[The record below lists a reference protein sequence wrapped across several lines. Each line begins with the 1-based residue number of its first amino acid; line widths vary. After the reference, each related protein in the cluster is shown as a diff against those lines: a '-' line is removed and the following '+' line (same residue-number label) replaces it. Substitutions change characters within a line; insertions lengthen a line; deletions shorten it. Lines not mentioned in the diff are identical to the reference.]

1 MALGFNY
8 TLSVNESASLKNLE
22 DFTKKIGDK
31 TLKIGIDF
39 DMDSF
44 NTMIDKIQDKL
55 DGITDKLRLEFGE
68 FDVDV
73 DALQKQLKKVG
84 DKVKLSIPA
93 EIEVRERDLEQP
105 LKDTGESVGN
115 SVERQIKVIQDS
127 LILSLNNLAQKVS
140 KNGMDDIIPV
150 EDIMRSI
157 DELGKMDLKIQDVN
171 KQAKLIRQEIQSW
184 SQVTTSQVKLFETT
198 ATQANEVADA
208 VLKINQN
215 NADESL
221 KRQTKTLRQ
230 NLEIQ
235 LDNIKQSKEFSKLN
249 RQQLAE
255 FDRLS
260 DSMYLYG
267 NSIKEVKD
275 RYQDLN
281 YKIKEWKQM
290 NITPLVEK
298 QENAFSKLFST
309 VSASSLI
316 YEGMQKALQG
326 METVLRDSVSFIYE
340 LDEAYTNINQ
350 TMSISQTEFEKW
362 VDDATEMANST
373 GTLTSDILTMM
384 KTYAGA
390 GETIEGVSEKL
401 KATAAFQNITGEDA
415 QYVTSAVQSIM
426 NQFQMMEDTTK
437 STSQV
442 MEEFGDVMVG
452 VGYSLNKDEQLAMK
466 DIISGIETAGA
477 VVHTSGGSFKW
488 LTSIIG
494 TLSEQMNATGEETGN
509 AMKMIAARTLQSKEA
524 ISELC
529 KAGED
534 MSEIEVDASNA
545 EKALADIGV
554 TVRDQTGAFRDLEDI
569 LGDVAGKWENL
580 NNTQKQM
587 VSEKL
592 AGNNRRNYFI
602 SMMENYERVNELME
616 NANKSQGAFFEA
628 SEKQAESLQGKT
640 NELKNAWTELY
651 QQLISSD
658 FLKSGVEMLT
668 DLILGVSELAKH
680 MDKLIPII
688 VGVTAALVALDVAAN
703 GTNSVL
709 GKFTTKVV
717 DMGKSLVTTAT
728 TIGTAKAAMAGLIG
742 LLAGAAVAAIGHFIG
757 KAKEKEERLNGMADA
772 MDNYRKAAEEANNV
786 DDDIQ
791 SYERLSKE
799 LEDMN
804 ITAEERLEKEQE
816 LEQIKNR
823 LSQQEGFK
831 TILEQENAL
840 LENQVKQMQ
849 DLSEYEQR
857 RRAAQLM
864 EDTAMSDRDI
874 EKDTN
879 VLTGYTK
886 DDGTAEYWETL
897 INAQKDAITKLR
909 EEQQG
914 LNADS
919 KEYKRIEEDIVAI
932 NRDIE
937 LFEGEQQKAEDKFVD
952 SYERLLAYKEAGL
965 VAEEAGFTNTRQKL
979 DVLKE
984 MAPYYEEITGKQVDT
999 TEAAQDQL
1007 DTERQITDE
1016 KQKQSEYTIGGD
1028 GNDSALAKE
1037 VKAQEEL
1044 NQRYMDSLSY
1054 LQEAK
1059 DLIDSLADGLSID
1072 DMNTILDSDL
1082 MNDFT
1087 GAIDNA
1093 TDVTEHLKGKM
1104 QEMQDIAYETYG
1116 NMMLADDEYWT
1127 SAMRKCAEALGVNS
1141 IEFIDYINEKGLAR
1155 NVDVTNA
1162 KNATDAENQMNT
1174 SLCKQLLQG
1183 YAGVVNSKAG
1193 NRKTDMSNVAN
1204 FLNTQEA
1211 KEAQTI
1217 DELKKAW
1224 AAYYNA
1230 KVKAVQREYLDL
1242 KYSIK
1247 DMDAGQVD
1255 PAVYKQLQDLNNSIQ
1270 NWYQTNKDVTN
1281 YFESISTSF
1290 GGVSGALNQAAA
1302 AAGAAIGSAA
1312 SGSGGSSSKPSS
1324 SGGSSG
1330 GSSTQREVE
1339 DMESLVDR
1347 YYELNDAIN
1356 KVTKALDKNREK
1368 QQTVKT
1374 KTEYKELINEEIK
1387 LINNEIKALQNLQ
1400 KEQQKERNE
1409 IQKTLKSNGFSFN
1422 SDGDITNYAKQLKKL
1437 TDQANKITNPDKKEA
1452 AQKQVQAIADLI
1464 ERYTELE
1471 DTTIPGTALEME
1483 NLKNEIEEINKTF
1496 EENMEL
1502 VEQLGDRYF
1511 DVMSKLADVEN
1522 KLAMND
1528 KLQANAVGQ
1537 EKLKLM
1543 KEELK
1548 LIAQKQ
1554 KLLKQQQSQA
1564 EAEAKKLQD
1573 QLKAEGVSFDSSGN
1587 VANYEALTKK
1597 LTDQANKLVG
1607 DAQDESV
1614 EHAQKIL
1621 DLIDQYMK
1629 LTDDTIP
1636 GLEQSWQDYANQ
1648 VEDIQD
1654 EMLSIVEDVQKKVT
1668 QAYEEEQNKRFN
1680 KLQENLKKEQ
1690 DAINKAYEEDT
1701 YTKGLQS
1708 QQNQLDELSQQIA
1721 IYSRDT
1727 SEVGKARLAQ
1737 LKQEY
1742 ADLQEQMNEDI
1753 RQHEHDLANE
1763 RFDEESAALDEEL
1776 AAILA
1781 PENLVNTV
1789 NQAITS
1795 GMVTV
1800 GDEVVKLDTLMTNWM
1815 NESGDGLYALGGQ
1828 LKTELVDNLQA
1839 AKTIMDSMGLSGFS
1853 SLSKA
1858 FPGANTSSN
1867 NNTINFNQPLVN
1879 IEGNM
1884 TNDIDSNELADQ
1896 LKNEVL
1902 KAINDAMK

>member
-31 TLKIGIDF
+31 TIKIGIDF

-44 NTMIDKIQDKL
+44 DTMIDKIQDKL
-55 DGITDKLRLEFGE
+55 DGITDKLKLEFGE

-93 EIEVRERDLEQP
+93 EIEVREKDLEQP
-105 LKDTGESVGN
+105 MQDTAESLGN
-115 SVERQIKVIQDS
+115 SVEKQVKVIQDS

-198 ATQANEVADA
+198 ATKASEVADA
-208 VLKINQN
+208 VTSINKA
-215 NADESL
+215 NADDNL
-221 KRQTKTLRQ
+221 KRQTKILQQ
-230 NLEIQ
+230 NLDLQ
-235 LDNIKQSKEFSKLN
+235 LDTIRQSKEFSRLTKDQVADFN
-249 RQQLAE
+249 RLASAM
-255 FDRLS
+255 DVTG
-260 DSMYLYG
+260 D
-267 NSIKEVKD
+267 SIKQIKAN
-275 RYQDLN
+275 YQELN
-281 YKIKEWKQM
+281 YQIKDFKAT
-290 NITPLVEK
+290 NLAPIVER
-298 QENAFSKLFST
+298 QENAFGKLFKT
-309 VSASSLI
+309 VSGGALI
-316 YEGMQKALQG
+316 YEGIQKALQG
-326 METVLRDSVSFIYE
+326 METVLRDSISFAYE

-350 TMSISQTEFEKW
+350 TMTISKDGFESW
-362 VDDATEMANST
+362 VDSATEVANST
-373 GTLTSDILTMM
+373 GTLTSDVLTMM
-384 KTYAGA
+384 KTYASTGESIDSINAKLA
-390 GETIEGVSEKL
+390 GT
-401 KATAAFQNITGEDA
+401 TAFQNVTGLAAEE
-415 QYVTSAVQSIM
+415 VTNSVQSIM
-426 NQFQMMEDTTK
+426 NQYQMAQDSTDAIANSMEHL
-437 STSQV
+437 
-442 MEEFGDVMVG
+442 GDVMVG
-452 VGYSLNKDEQLAMK
+452 VAYSLKKEESLAMK
-466 DIISGIETAGA
+466 DVISGVETAGA
-477 VVHTSGGSFKW
+477 VVNNAGGSFEW
-488 LTSIIG
+488 LASIVG

-524 ISELC
+524 ISDLC
-529 KAGED
+529 AAGED

-545 EKALADIGV
+545 EKALAGIGV
-554 TVRDQTGAFRDLEDI
+554 SVRDQTGAFRDLEDI
-569 LGDVAGKWENL
+569 LGDVALKWHDL
-580 NNTQKQM
+580 NNTEQQM

-602 SMMENYERVNELME
+602 SMMENYDRINYLMNE
-616 NANKSQGAFFEA
+616 ANKSQGAFFEA

-651 QQLISSD
+651 QQLISAD
-658 FLKSGVEMLT
+658 FLKSGAEMLT
-668 DLILGVSELAKH
+668 GLINGVSQLVIS

-688 VGVTAALVALDVAAN
+688 VGVTTALVALDVAAN
-703 GTNSVL
+703 GGESAL

-717 DMGKSLVTTAT
+717 DMGKSLATTAT

-757 KAKEKEERLNGMADA
+757 KAKEKEERLNAMADA
-772 MDNYRKAAEEANNV
+772 MNNYKQAAEEANNT
-786 DDDIQ
+786 DEDIQ

-799 LEDMN
+799 LESMN
-804 ITAEERLEKEQE
+804 LTTEERLEKEQE
-816 LEQIKNR
+816 LEQVKNR

-831 TILEQENAL
+831 DILEQENAL
-840 LENQVKQMQ
+840 LESQVKQMQ
-849 DLSEYEQR
+849 DLTEYEQR

-886 DDGTAEYWETL
+886 DNGTAKYWEDL

-914 LNADS
+914 LNTDA
-919 KEYKRIEEDIVAI
+919 KEYQRIEEDIAAI

-965 VAEEAGFTNTRQKL
+965 VAEEAGFTNTRQQL

-984 MAPYYEEITGKQVDT
+984 MAPYYEEITGKQVNT
-999 TEAAQDQL
+999 TEAAEDQL

-1054 LQEAK
+1054 LQEAN
-1059 DLIDSLADGLSID
+1059 DLIAMMADGLSID

-1093 TDVTEHLKGKM
+1093 TDVTEHLKSKM

-1116 NMMLADDEYWT
+1116 NMMLADDDYWT

-1155 NVDVTNA
+1155 KVDVTNA
-1162 KNATDAENQMNT
+1162 KNATDAENQMNV
-1174 SLCKQLLQG
+1174 SLCKQLMQG

-1193 NRKTDMSNVAN
+1193 NRKTDMSNIAN

-1217 DELKKAW
+1217 DELKAAW

-1302 AAGAAIGSAA
+1302 AAGAAIGSAG

-1324 SGGSSG
+1324 SGGSG

-1347 YYELNDAIN
+1347 YYQLNDAIN

-1368 QQTVKT
+1368 QETVKT
-1374 KTEYKELINEEIK
+1374 KSEYTKLINEEIK
-1387 LINNEIKALQNLQ
+1387 LINDEVKALQKLQ

-1409 IQKTLKSNGFSFN
+1409 IKATLSSNGFKFDK
-1422 SDGDITNYAKQLKKL
+1422 DGNITNYADRLKKL
-1437 TDQANKITNPDKKEA
+1437 TDYANSITDPDKKESV
-1452 AQKQVQAIADLI
+1452 QKQVQAIADLI

-1471 DTTIPGTALEME
+1471 DTVLPETSLEIE
-1483 NLKNEIEEINKTF
+1483 NLKNEIEEINKEF
-1496 EENMEL
+1496 EENTKL
-1502 VEQLGDRYF
+1502 IEQLGDRYF
-1511 DVMSKLADVEN
+1511 DVMSKIADVDN
-1522 KLAMND
+1522 ALAKNE
-1528 KLQANAVGQ
+1528 QAQGTATGQ
-1537 EKLKLM
+1537 EKLDLM
-1543 KEELK
+1543 KEE
-1548 LIAQKQ
+1548 ID
-1554 KLLKQQQSQA
+1554 LLKQKQQLLQDQKSQA
-1564 EAEAKKLQD
+1564 QSEAKSLQD
-1573 QLKAEGVSFDSSGN
+1573 QLKAEGVKFDKNGN
-1587 VANYEALTKK
+1587 VSNYEQLTKK
-1597 LTDQANKLVG
+1597 LTDDANKLVG
-1607 DAQDESV
+1607 DEREEALQHAQD
-1614 EHAQKIL
+1614 IL

-1629 LTDDTIP
+1629 LTDETIP
-1636 GLEQSWQDYANQ
+1636 GLEEAWQDYADEVENTEKEMLET
-1648 VEDIQD
+1648 VEDIQK
-1654 EMLSIVEDVQKKVT
+1654 QVT
-1668 QAYEEEQNKRFN
+1668 QAYEEEQTKRYN
-1680 KLQENLKKEQ
+1680 KLKENLKKEQ
-1690 DAINKAYEEDT
+1690 EAMNEAYQEET
-1701 YTKGLQS
+1701 YEKGLQS
-1708 QQNQLDELSQQIA
+1708 QQNQLDEIAQQIA

-1727 SEVGKARLAQ
+1727 SEAGKARLEQ
-1737 LKQEY
+1737 LKQQY

-1753 RQHEHDLANE
+1753 REHENDLANE
-1763 RFDEESAALDEEL
+1763 RFDEEVESLDEEL
-1776 AAILA
+1776 AEILS
-1781 PENLVNTV
+1781 PENLVSVV

-1795 GMVTV
+1795 GMITV
-1800 GDEVVKLDTLMTNWM
+1800 GDEVVRLDELMTTWM

-1839 AKTIMDSMGLSGFS
+1839 AKTIMDEMGLSGFA

-1858 FPGANTSSN
+1858 FPGGGTTN
-1867 NNTINFNQPLVN
+1867 NANTINFNKALVN
-1879 IEGNM
+1879 VEGSM
-1884 TNDIDSNELADQ
+1884 TTDIDTEALAEQ

>member
-31 TLKIGIDF
+31 TIKIGIDF

-44 NTMIDKIQDKL
+44 DTMIDKIQDKL

-93 EIEVRERDLEQP
+93 EIEVREKEVDKALGSAGDG
-105 LKDTGESVGN
+105 LGD
-115 SVERQIKVIQDS
+115 KVQHRIQNLQDS
-127 LILSLNNLAQKVS
+127 LTIALNNLAKKVNE
-140 KNGMDDIIPV
+140 NGLQDFIPI
-150 EDIMRSI
+150 EDIRRSI
-157 DELGKMDLKIQDVN
+157 AELDRMDGGLKAVN
-171 KQAKLIRQEIQSW
+171 QYAKDIRQEIQSW
-184 SQVTTSQVKLFETT
+184 NQVTTAQNELFKTT
-198 ATQANEVADA
+198 ATKASDVADE
-208 VLKINQN
+208 VVKINKQASSDALKDQIKYLQQN
-215 NADESL
+215 IDSQIE
-221 KRQTKTLRQ
+221 
-230 NLEIQ
+230 
-235 LDNIKQSKEFSKLN
+235 NIRYSKEFSKLTS
-249 RQQLAE
+249 QQKQDFENLAKSVQ
-255 FDRLS
+255 LS
-260 DSMYLYG
+260 G
-267 NSIKEVKD
+267 NSLKEVKH
-275 RYQDLN
+275 N
-281 YKIKEWKQM
+281 YSEINYELKEFKSNNIEPIIK
-290 NITPLVEK
+290 K
-298 QENAFSKLFST
+298 QESAFEKLFGT
-309 VSASSLI
+309 VSAGTLI
-316 YEGMQKALQG
+316 YQG
-326 METVLRDSVSFIYE
+326 IQEAIQLTKQVMHDAVDYAYE
-340 LDEAYTNINQ
+340 LDEAYTNINK
-350 TMSISQTEFEKW
+350 TMDITSHDFDDM
-362 VDDATEMANST
+362 VDNANKIANANGVTTSSVLDMMKVYANAGTTIEQVNAKMEMAT
-373 GTLTSDILTMM
+373 
-384 KTYAGA
+384 
-390 GETIEGVSEKL
+390 
-401 KATAAFQNITGEDA
+401 AFQNVTGQSAEE
-415 QYVTSAVQSIM
+415 VTNSIQAIM
-426 NQFQMMEDTTK
+426 NQFKFAQDTAYEAADSMEYL
-437 STSQV
+437 
-442 MEEFGDVMVG
+442 GDVMVG
-452 VGYSLNKDEQLAMK
+452 VGYNLTKDEGLAMQ
-466 DIISGIETAGA
+466 DIIAGVERAGA
-477 VVHTSGGSFKW
+477 VIKNSGGSFEW
-488 LTSIIG
+488 LAAIVG
-494 TLSEQMNATGEETGN
+494 TLSEQMNATGEETAN
-509 AMKMIAARTLQSKEA
+509 AMKMISARTLQSKEA
-524 ISELC
+524 IEELAA
-529 KAGED
+529 AGED
-534 MSEIEVDASNA
+534 MSEIDVQASNA

-554 TVRDQTGAFRDLEDI
+554 SVRDQTGAFKGLEVI
-569 LGDVAGKWENL
+569 LGEVAKKWGKL
-580 NNTQKQM
+580 NNTQQQL

-602 SMMENYERVNELME
+602 ALME
-616 NANKSQGAFFEA
+616 DYQRVIELQNIASNSNGALIEA
-628 SEKQAESLQGKT
+628 SNKQAESLAGVT
-640 NELKNAWTELY
+640 NQFKNALNELY
-651 QQLISSD
+651 QVVIDSD
-658 FLKSGVEMLT
+658 GLKSIIGTAGDFVKVLT
-668 DLILGVSELAKH
+668 LLMNN
-680 MDKLIPII
+680 MDKLIPV
-688 VGVTAALVALDVAAN
+688 VGGLTAALLAMDVALN
-703 GTNSVL
+703 GDASAL

-717 DMGKSLVTTAT
+717 DMGKKLATTAT
-728 TIGTAKAAMAGLIG
+728 TISVAKVAMAGLIG
-742 LLAGAAVAAIGHFIG
+742 LLAGAGIAAITTWIS
-757 KAKEKEERLNGMADA
+757 KSKEKEEHLNNLANA
-772 MDNYRKAAEEANNV
+772 MDNYKNAAEEANNT
-786 DDDIQ
+786 DKDIQ

-816 LEQIKNR
+816 LEQVKNR

-914 LNADS
+914 LNTDA
-919 KEYKRIEEDIVAI
+919 KEYKRIEEDIAAI

-937 LFEGEQQKAEDKFVD
+937 LFESEKQKAQDKFVD
-952 SYERLLAYKEAGL
+952 SYERLLAYKEAGE
-965 VAEEAGFTNTRQKL
+965 VAEEAGFTNTRKEL
-979 DVLKE
+979 EILKE
-984 MAPYYEEITGKQVDT
+984 MAPYYEEITGKQTDT
-999 TEAAQDQL
+999 TEAAENQL
-1007 DTERQITDE
+1007 EIEQQITDE

-1044 NQRYMDSLSY
+1044 NQRYMDSLNY

-1127 SAMRKCAEALGVNS
+1127 NAMRKCAEALGVNS

-1155 NVDVTNA
+1155 KVDVTNA
-1162 KNATDAENQMNT
+1162 KNATDAENQMNV
-1174 SLCKQLLQG
+1174 SLCKQLMQG

-1302 AAGAAIGSAA
+1302 AAGAAIGSAG
-1312 SGSGGSSSKPSS
+1312 SGSGGSSSKP
-1324 SGGSSG
+1324 GSSG
-1330 GSSTQREVE
+1330 GSGGSSTKREVA

-1347 YYELNDAIN
+1347 YYQLNDAIN

-1368 QQTVKT
+1368 QETVKT
-1374 KTEYKELINEEIK
+1374 KSEYTKLINEEIK
-1387 LINNEIKALQNLQ
+1387 LINDEVKALQNLQ
-1400 KEQQKERNE
+1400 REQQKERNE
-1409 IQKTLKSNGFSFN
+1409 IKATLSSNGFKFDK
-1422 SDGDITNYAKQLKKL
+1422 DGNITNYADRLKKL
-1437 TDQANKITNPDKKEA
+1437 TDYANSITDPDKKESV
-1452 AQKQVQAIADLI
+1452 QKQVQAIADLI

-1471 DTTIPGTALEME
+1471 DTVLPETSLEIE
-1483 NLKNEIEEINKTF
+1483 NLKNEIEEINKEF
-1496 EENMEL
+1496 EENTKL
-1502 VEQLGDRYF
+1502 IEQLGDRYF
-1511 DVMSKLADVEN
+1511 DVMSKIADVDN
-1522 KLAMND
+1522 ALAKNE
-1528 KLQANAVGQ
+1528 QAQGTATGQ
-1537 EKLKLM
+1537 EKLDLM
-1543 KEELK
+1543 EEEISL
-1548 LIAQKQ
+1548 LEQKQ
-1554 KLLKQQQSQA
+1554 KLLQDQKSQA
-1564 EAEAKKLQD
+1564 QSEAKSLQD
-1573 QLKAEGVSFDSSGN
+1573 QLKAEGVKFDKNGN
-1587 VANYEALTKK
+1587 VSNYEQLTKK
-1597 LTDQANKLVG
+1597 LTDDANKLVG
-1607 DAQDESV
+1607 DEREEALQHAQD
-1614 EHAQKIL
+1614 IL

-1629 LTDDTIP
+1629 LTDETIP
-1636 GLEQSWQDYANQ
+1636 GLEEAWQDYADEVENTEKEMLET
-1648 VEDIQD
+1648 VEDIQK
-1654 EMLSIVEDVQKKVT
+1654 QVT
-1668 QAYEEEQNKRFN
+1668 QAYEEEQTKRYN
-1680 KLQENLKKEQ
+1680 KLKENLKKEQ
-1690 DAINKAYEEDT
+1690 EAMNEAYQEET
-1701 YTKGLQS
+1701 YEKGLKS
-1708 QQNQLDELSQQIA
+1708 QQNQLDEIAQQIA

-1727 SEVGKARLAQ
+1727 SEVGKARLEQ
-1737 LKQEY
+1737 LKQQY

-1753 RQHEHDLANE
+1753 REHENDLANE
-1763 RFDEESAALDEEL
+1763 RFDEEVESLDEEL
-1776 AAILA
+1776 AEILS
-1781 PENLVNTV
+1781 PENLVSVV

-1795 GMVTV
+1795 GMITV
-1800 GDEVVKLDTLMTNWM
+1800 GDEVVRLDELMTNWM
-1815 NESGDGLYALGGQ
+1815 DESGDGLYALGGQ

-1839 AKTIMDSMGLSGFS
+1839 AKTIMDEMGLSGFA

-1858 FPGANTSSN
+1858 FPGGGTTN
-1867 NNTINFNQPLVN
+1867 NANTINFNKALVN
-1879 IEGNM
+1879 VEGSM
-1884 TNDIDSNELADQ
+1884 TTDIDTEALAEQ

>member
-31 TLKIGIDF
+31 TVKIGIDF

-44 NTMIDKIQDKL
+44 DTMIDKIQDKL

-84 DKVKLSIPA
+84 DKVKLNIPA
-93 EIEVRERDLEQP
+93 EIEVREKEIDKALGSAGDG
-105 LKDTGESVGN
+105 LGD
-115 SVERQIKVIQDS
+115 KVQHRIQNLQDS
-127 LILSLNNLAQKVS
+127 LTIALNNLAKKVNE
-140 KNGMDDIIPV
+140 NGLQDFIPI
-150 EDIMRSI
+150 EDIRRSI
-157 DELGKMDLKIQDVN
+157 AELDRMDGGLKAVN
-171 KQAKLIRQEIQSW
+171 QYAKDIRQEIQSW
-184 SQVTTSQVKLFETT
+184 NQVTTAQNELFKTT
-198 ATQANEVADA
+198 ATKASDVADE
-208 VLKINQN
+208 VVKINKQASNDALKDQIKYLQQN
-215 NADESL
+215 IDSQIE
-221 KRQTKTLRQ
+221 
-230 NLEIQ
+230 
-235 LDNIKQSKEFSKLN
+235 NIRYSKEFSKLTS
-249 RQQLAE
+249 QQKQDFENLAKSVQ
-255 FDRLS
+255 LS
-260 DSMYLYG
+260 G
-267 NSIKEVKD
+267 NSLKEVKH
-275 RYQDLN
+275 N
-281 YKIKEWKQM
+281 YSEINYELKEFKSNNIEPIIK
-290 NITPLVEK
+290 K
-298 QENAFSKLFST
+298 QESAFEKLFGT
-309 VSASSLI
+309 VSAGTLI
-316 YEGMQKALQG
+316 YQG
-326 METVLRDSVSFIYE
+326 IQEAIQLTKQVMHDAVDYAYE
-340 LDEAYTNINQ
+340 LDEAYTNINK
-350 TMSISQTEFEKW
+350 TMDITSHDFDDM
-362 VDDATEMANST
+362 VDNANKIANANGVTTSSVLDMMKVYANAGTTIEQINAKMEMAT
-373 GTLTSDILTMM
+373 
-384 KTYAGA
+384 
-390 GETIEGVSEKL
+390 
-401 KATAAFQNITGEDA
+401 AFQNVTGQSAE
-415 QYVTSAVQSIM
+415 QVTNSIQAIM
-426 NQFQMMEDTTK
+426 NQFKLAQDTAYEAADSMEYL
-437 STSQV
+437 
-442 MEEFGDVMVG
+442 GNVMVG
-452 VGYSLNKDEQLAMK
+452 VGYNLAKDESLAMQ
-466 DIISGIETAGA
+466 DIIAGVENAGA
-477 VVHTSGGSFKW
+477 IIKNSGGSFEW
-488 LTSIIG
+488 LSAVVG
-494 TLSEQMNATGEETGN
+494 TLSEQMNATGEETAN
-509 AMKMIAARTLQSKEA
+509 AMKMISARTLQSKEA
-524 ISELC
+524 IDELVA
-529 KAGED
+529 AGED
-534 MSEIEVDASNA
+534 MSEIEIDASNA

-554 TVRDQTGAFRDLEDI
+554 SVRDQTGAFKGLEVI
-569 LGDVAGKWENL
+569 LGEVAKKWGNL
-580 NNTQKQM
+580 NNTQQQL

-602 SMMENYERVNELME
+602 ALME
-616 NANKSQGAFFEA
+616 DYQRVIELQNIASNSNGALIEA
-628 SEKQAESLQGKT
+628 SNKQAESLAGVTNQFKNAL
-640 NELKNAWTELY
+640 NELY
-651 QQLISSD
+651 RVVIDSD
-658 FLKSGVEMLT
+658 GLKSIIGTAGDFVKVLT
-668 DLILGVSELAKH
+668 LLMNN
-680 MDKLIPII
+680 MDKLIPV
-688 VGVTAALVALDVAAN
+688 VGGLTAALLAMDVALN
-703 GTNSVL
+703 GDASAL

-717 DMGKSLVTTAT
+717 DMGKKLATTAT
-728 TIGTAKAAMAGLIG
+728 TISVAKAAMAGLIG
-742 LLAGAAVAAIGHFIG
+742 LLVGAGIAAITTWIS
-757 KAKEKEERLNGMADA
+757 KSKEKEEHLNNLANA
-772 MDNYRKAAEEANNV
+772 MDNYKNAAEEANNT
-786 DDDIQ
+786 DKDIQ

-816 LEQIKNR
+816 LEQVKNR

-914 LNADS
+914 LNTDA
-919 KEYKRIEEDIVAI
+919 KEYKRIEEDIAAI

-937 LFEGEQQKAEDKFVD
+937 LFESEQQKAQDKFVD
-952 SYERLLAYKEAGL
+952 SYERLLAYQEAGL
-965 VAEEAGFTNTRQKL
+965 VAEEAGFTNTRQQL

-1162 KNATDAENQMNT
+1162 KNATDAENQMNV
-1174 SLCKQLLQG
+1174 SLCKQLMQG

-1387 LINNEIKALQNLQ
+1387 LINDEIKALQNLQ

-1522 KLAMND
+1522 QLTMND

-1543 KEELK
+1543 KDELK

-1554 KLLKQQQSQA
+1554 KLLKEQQTQA
-1564 EAEAKKLQD
+1564 ESEAKKLQA
-1573 QLKAEGVSFDSSGN
+1573 QLKAEGVSFNSNGN
-1587 VANYEALTKK
+1587 IANYEALTKK
-1597 LTDQANKLVG
+1597 LTDKANSLVG
-1607 DAQDESV
+1607 DAQDEAV

-1621 DLIDQYMK
+1621 DLIDQYMT
-1629 LTDDTIP
+1629 LTDETIP

-1654 EMLSIVEDVQKKVT
+1654 EMLSMVEDVQKKVT

-1690 DAINKAYEEDT
+1690 DAINKAYDEDT

-1708 QQNQLDELSQQIA
+1708 QQTKLDEISQQIA

-1742 ADLQEQMNEDI
+1742 ADLQEQMNEEI
-1753 RQHEHDLANE
+1753 RQHENQLANE

-1776 AAILA
+1776 AEILA
-1781 PENLVNTV
+1781 PENLVNAV

-1800 GDEVVKLDTLMTNWM
+1800 GDEVVRLDELMTTWM
-1815 NESGDGLYALGGQ
+1815 DESGDGLYALGGQ

-1853 SLSKA
+1853 ALSKA
-1858 FPGANTSSN
+1858 FPGASTSSN

-1884 TNDIDSNELADQ
+1884 TKDINSDELADQ

>member
-8 TLSVNESASLKNLE
+8 TLSVNESVSLKNLE
-22 DFTKKIGDK
+22 DFTEKIGGK
-31 TLKIGIDF
+31 TVKIGIDF

-44 NTMIDKIQDKL
+44 DTMIDKIQDKL

-316 YEGMQKALQG
+316 YEGIQKALQG
-326 METVLRDSVSFIYE
+326 METVLRDSISFAYE

-350 TMSISQTEFEKW
+350 TMTISKDGFESW
-362 VDDATEMANST
+362 VDSATEVANST
-373 GTLTSDILTMM
+373 GTLTTDVLTMM
-384 KTYAGA
+384 KTYASA
-390 GETIEGVSEKL
+390 GESIENINAKL
-401 KATAAFQNITGEDA
+401 AGTTAFQNVTGLAAEE
-415 QYVTSAVQSIM
+415 VTNSIQSIM
-426 NQFQMMEDTTK
+426 NQYQMAQDSTDAIANSMEHL
-437 STSQV
+437 
-442 MEEFGDVMVG
+442 GDVMVG
-452 VGYSLNKDEQLAMK
+452 VAYSLKKEESLAMK
-466 DIISGIETAGA
+466 DVISGVETAGA
-477 VVHTSGGSFKW
+477 VVNNAGGSFEW
-488 LTSIIG
+488 LASIVG
-494 TLSEQMNATGEETGN
+494 TLSEQMNATGDETGN

-529 KAGED
+529 AAGED

-545 EKALADIGV
+545 EKALAEIGV
-554 TVRDQTGAFRDLEDI
+554 TVRDQTGEFRDLEDI
-569 LGDVAGKWENL
+569 LGDVAAKWDTL
-580 NNTQKQM
+580 NNTEQQM

-602 SMMENYERVNELME
+602 SMMENYERINELMD

-658 FLKSGVEMLT
+658 FLKSGAGMLT
-668 DLILGVSELAKH
+668 DFILGVSELAKH

-709 GKFTTKVV
+709 GKFTTKVI
-717 DMGKSLVTTAT
+717 DMGKSLATTAT

-772 MDNYRKAAEEANNV
+772 MDNYRQAAEEANNV

-799 LEDMN
+799 LKDMN

-886 DDGTAEYWETL
+886 DDGTAEYWKNL
-897 INAQKDAITKLR
+897 IDAQKDSITKLR

-914 LNADS
+914 LNTDA
-919 KEYKRIEEDIVAI
+919 KEYQRIEENIAAI

-952 SYERLLAYKEAGL
+952 SYERLLAYQEAGL
-965 VAEEAGFTNTRQKL
+965 VAEEAGFTNTRQQL

-984 MAPYYEEITGKQVDT
+984 MAPYYEEITGKQVNT

-1016 KQKQSEYTIGGD
+1016 KQKQSQYTIGGD

-1044 NQRYMDSLSY
+1044 NQRYMDSLNY

-1127 SAMRKCAEALGVNS
+1127 NAMRSCAEALGVNS

-1312 SGSGGSSSKPSS
+1312 SGSGGSSSKP
-1324 SGGSSG
+1324 GSSG
-1330 GSSTQREVE
+1330 GSGGSSTKREVE

-1347 YYELNDAIN
+1347 YYQLNDAIN

-1368 QQTVKT
+1368 QETVKT
-1374 KTEYKELINEEIK
+1374 KSEYTKLINEEIK
-1387 LINNEIKALQNLQ
+1387 LINDEVKALQNLQ

-1409 IQKTLKSNGFSFN
+1409 IKATLSSNGFKFDK
-1422 SDGDITNYAKQLKKL
+1422 DGNITNYADRLKKL
-1437 TDQANKITNPDKKEA
+1437 TDYANSITDPDKKEA

-1471 DTTIPGTALEME
+1471 DTVLPETSLEIE
-1483 NLKNEIEEINKTF
+1483 NLKNEIEEINKEF
-1496 EENMEL
+1496 EENTKL
-1502 VEQLGDRYF
+1502 IEQLGDRYF
-1511 DVMSKLADVEN
+1511 DVMSKIADVDN
-1522 KLAMND
+1522 ALAKNE
-1528 KLQANAVGQ
+1528 QAQGTATGQ
-1537 EKLKLM
+1537 EKLDLM
-1543 KEELK
+1543 KEEISL
-1548 LIAQKQ
+1548 LEQKQ
-1554 KLLKQQQSQA
+1554 KLLQDQKSQA
-1564 EAEAKKLQD
+1564 QSEAKSLQD
-1573 QLKAEGVSFDSSGN
+1573 QLKAEGVKFDKNGN
-1587 VANYEALTKK
+1587 VSNYEQLTKK
-1597 LTDQANKLVG
+1597 LTDDANKLVG
-1607 DAQDESV
+1607 EEREEALQHAQD
-1614 EHAQKIL
+1614 IL

-1629 LTDDTIP
+1629 LTDETIP
-1636 GLEQSWQDYANQ
+1636 GLEDAWQDYADEVKNTEKEMLET
-1648 VEDIQD
+1648 VEDIQK
-1654 EMLSIVEDVQKKVT
+1654 QVT
-1668 QAYEEEQNKRFN
+1668 QAYEEEQTKRYN
-1680 KLQENLKKEQ
+1680 KLKENLKKEQ
-1690 DAINKAYEEDT
+1690 EAMNEAYQEET
-1701 YTKGLQS
+1701 YEKGLQS
-1708 QQNQLDELSQQIA
+1708 QQNQLDEIAQQIA

-1727 SEVGKARLAQ
+1727 SEVGKARLEQ
-1737 LKQEY
+1737 LKQQY

-1753 RQHEHDLANE
+1753 REHENDLANE
-1763 RFDEESAALDEEL
+1763 RFDEEVESLDEEL
-1776 AAILA
+1776 AEILS
-1781 PENLVNTV
+1781 PENLVNVV
-1789 NQAITS
+1789 NKAITS
-1795 GMVTV
+1795 GMITV
-1800 GDEVVKLDTLMTNWM
+1800 GDEVVRLDELMTNWID
-1815 NESGDGLYALGGQ
+1815 ESGDGLYALGGQ

-1839 AKTIMDSMGLSGFS
+1839 AKTIMDEMGLSGFA

-1858 FPGANTSSN
+1858 FPGGGTTN
-1867 NNTINFNQPLVN
+1867 NANTINFNKALVN
-1879 IEGNM
+1879 VEGSM
-1884 TNDIDSNELADQ
+1884 TTDIDTDALAEQ

>member
-31 TLKIGIDF
+31 TIKIGIDF

-44 NTMIDKIQDKL
+44 DTMIDKIQDKL

-93 EIEVRERDLEQP
+93 EIEVREKEVDKALGSAGDG
-105 LKDTGESVGN
+105 LGD
-115 SVERQIKVIQDS
+115 KVQHRIQNLQDS
-127 LILSLNNLAQKVS
+127 LTIALNNLAKKVNE
-140 KNGMDDIIPV
+140 NGLQDFIPI
-150 EDIMRSI
+150 EDIRRSI
-157 DELGKMDLKIQDVN
+157 AELDRMDGGLKAVN
-171 KQAKLIRQEIQSW
+171 QYAKDIRQEIQSW
-184 SQVTTSQVKLFETT
+184 NQVTTAQNELFKTT
-198 ATQANEVADA
+198 ATKASDVADE
-208 VLKINQN
+208 VVKINKQASSDALKDQIKYLQQN
-215 NADESL
+215 IDSQIE
-221 KRQTKTLRQ
+221 
-230 NLEIQ
+230 
-235 LDNIKQSKEFSKLN
+235 NIRYSKEFSKLTS
-249 RQQLAE
+249 QQKQDFENLAKSVQ
-255 FDRLS
+255 LS
-260 DSMYLYG
+260 G
-267 NSIKEVKD
+267 NSLKEVKH
-275 RYQDLN
+275 N
-281 YKIKEWKQM
+281 YSEINYELKEFKSNNIEPIIK
-290 NITPLVEK
+290 K
-298 QENAFSKLFST
+298 QESAFEKLFGT
-309 VSASSLI
+309 VSAGTLI
-316 YEGMQKALQG
+316 YQG
-326 METVLRDSVSFIYE
+326 IQEVIQLTKQVMHDAVDYAYE
-340 LDEAYTNINQ
+340 LDEAYTNINK
-350 TMSISQTEFEKW
+350 TMDITSHDFDDM
-362 VDDATEMANST
+362 VDNANKIANANGVTTSSVLDMMKVYANAGTTIEQVNAKMEMAT
-373 GTLTSDILTMM
+373 
-384 KTYAGA
+384 
-390 GETIEGVSEKL
+390 
-401 KATAAFQNITGEDA
+401 AFQNVTGQSAEE
-415 QYVTSAVQSIM
+415 VTNSIQAIM
-426 NQFQMMEDTTK
+426 NQFKFAQDTAYEAADSMEYL
-437 STSQV
+437 
-442 MEEFGDVMVG
+442 GDVMVG
-452 VGYSLNKDEQLAMK
+452 VGYNLTKDEGLAMQ
-466 DIISGIETAGA
+466 DIIAGVERAGA
-477 VVHTSGGSFKW
+477 VIKNSGGSFEW
-488 LTSIIG
+488 LAAIVG
-494 TLSEQMNATGEETGN
+494 TLSEQMNATGEETAN
-509 AMKMIAARTLQSKEA
+509 AMKMISARTLQSKEA
-524 ISELC
+524 IEELAA
-529 KAGED
+529 AGED
-534 MSEIEVDASNA
+534 MSEIDVQASNA

-554 TVRDQTGAFRDLEDI
+554 SVRDQTGAFKGLEVI
-569 LGDVAGKWENL
+569 LGEVAKKWGKL
-580 NNTQKQM
+580 NNTQQQL

-602 SMMENYERVNELME
+602 ALME
-616 NANKSQGAFFEA
+616 DYQRVIELQNIASNSNGALIEA
-628 SEKQAESLQGKT
+628 SNKQAESLAGVT
-640 NELKNAWTELY
+640 NQFKNALNELY
-651 QQLISSD
+651 QVVIDSD
-658 FLKSGVEMLT
+658 GLKSIIGTAGDFVKVLT
-668 DLILGVSELAKH
+668 LLMNN
-680 MDKLIPII
+680 MDKLIPV
-688 VGVTAALVALDVAAN
+688 VGGLTAALLAMDVALN
-703 GTNSVL
+703 GDASAL

-717 DMGKSLVTTAT
+717 DMGKKLATTAT
-728 TIGTAKAAMAGLIG
+728 TISVAKVAMAGLIG
-742 LLAGAAVAAIGHFIG
+742 LLAGAGIAAITTWIS
-757 KAKEKEERLNGMADA
+757 KSKEKEEHLNNLANA
-772 MDNYRKAAEEANNV
+772 MDNYKNAAEEANNT
-786 DDDIQ
+786 DKDIQ

-816 LEQIKNR
+816 LEQVKNR

-914 LNADS
+914 LNTDA
-919 KEYKRIEEDIVAI
+919 KEYKRIEEDIAAI

-937 LFEGEQQKAEDKFVD
+937 LFESEKQKAQDKFVD
-952 SYERLLAYKEAGL
+952 SYERLLAYKEAGE
-965 VAEEAGFTNTRQKL
+965 VAEEAGFTNTRKEL
-979 DVLKE
+979 EILKE
-984 MAPYYEEITGKQVDT
+984 MAPYYEEITGKQTDT
-999 TEAAQDQL
+999 TEAAENQL
-1007 DTERQITDE
+1007 EIEQQITDE

-1044 NQRYMDSLSY
+1044 NQRYMDSLNY

-1127 SAMRKCAEALGVNS
+1127 NAMRKCAEALGVNS

-1155 NVDVTNA
+1155 KVDVTNA
-1162 KNATDAENQMNT
+1162 KNATDAENQMNV
-1174 SLCKQLLQG
+1174 SLCKQLMQG

-1302 AAGAAIGSAA
+1302 AAGAAIGSAG
-1312 SGSGGSSSKPSS
+1312 SGSGGSSSKP
-1324 SGGSSG
+1324 GSSG
-1330 GSSTQREVE
+1330 GSGGSSTKREVA

-1347 YYELNDAIN
+1347 YYQLNDAIN

-1368 QQTVKT
+1368 QETVKT
-1374 KTEYKELINEEIK
+1374 KSEYTKLINEEIK
-1387 LINNEIKALQNLQ
+1387 LINDEVKALQNLQ

-1409 IQKTLKSNGFSFN
+1409 IKATLSSNGFKFDK
-1422 SDGDITNYAKQLKKL
+1422 DGNITNYADRLKKL
-1437 TDQANKITNPDKKEA
+1437 TDYANSITDPDKKESV
-1452 AQKQVQAIADLI
+1452 QKQVQAIADLI

-1471 DTTIPGTALEME
+1471 DTVLPETSLEIE
-1483 NLKNEIEEINKTF
+1483 NLKNEIEEINKEF
-1496 EENMEL
+1496 EENTKL
-1502 VEQLGDRYF
+1502 IEQLGDRYF
-1511 DVMSKLADVEN
+1511 DVMSKIADVDN
-1522 KLAMND
+1522 ALAKNE
-1528 KLQANAVGQ
+1528 QAQGTATGQ
-1537 EKLKLM
+1537 EKLDLM
-1543 KEELK
+1543 EKEISLLK
-1548 LIAQKQ
+1548 QKQ
-1554 KLLKQQQSQA
+1554 KLLQDQKSQA
-1564 EAEAKKLQD
+1564 QSEAKSLQD
-1573 QLKAEGVSFDSSGN
+1573 QLKAEGVKFDKNGN
-1587 VANYEALTKK
+1587 VSNYEQLTKK
-1597 LTDQANKLVG
+1597 LTDDANKLVG
-1607 DAQDESV
+1607 DEREEALQHAQD
-1614 EHAQKIL
+1614 IL

-1629 LTDDTIP
+1629 LTDETIP
-1636 GLEQSWQDYANQ
+1636 GLEEAWQDYADEVENTEKEMLET
-1648 VEDIQD
+1648 VEDIQK
-1654 EMLSIVEDVQKKVT
+1654 QVT
-1668 QAYEEEQNKRFN
+1668 QAYEEEQTKRYN
-1680 KLQENLKKEQ
+1680 KLKENLKKEQ
-1690 DAINKAYEEDT
+1690 EAMNEAYQEET
-1701 YTKGLQS
+1701 YEKGLKS
-1708 QQNQLDELSQQIA
+1708 QQNQLDEIAQQIA

-1727 SEVGKARLAQ
+1727 SEVGKARLEQ
-1737 LKQEY
+1737 LKQQY

-1753 RQHEHDLANE
+1753 REHENDLANE
-1763 RFDEESAALDEEL
+1763 RFDEEVESLDEEL
-1776 AAILA
+1776 AEILS
-1781 PENLVNTV
+1781 PENLVSVV

-1795 GMVTV
+1795 GMITV
-1800 GDEVVKLDTLMTNWM
+1800 GDEVVRLDELMTNWID
-1815 NESGDGLYALGGQ
+1815 ESGDGLYALGGQ

-1839 AKTIMDSMGLSGFS
+1839 AKTIMDEMGLSGFA

-1858 FPGANTSSN
+1858 FPGGGTTN
-1867 NNTINFNQPLVN
+1867 NANTINFNKALVN
-1879 IEGNM
+1879 VEGSM
-1884 TNDIDSNELADQ
+1884 TTDIDTEALAEQ